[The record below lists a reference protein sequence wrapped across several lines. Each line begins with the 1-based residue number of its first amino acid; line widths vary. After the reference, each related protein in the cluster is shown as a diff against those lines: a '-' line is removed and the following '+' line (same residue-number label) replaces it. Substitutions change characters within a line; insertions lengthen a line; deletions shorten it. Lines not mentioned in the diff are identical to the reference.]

1 MMSWRWGGPRARKVY
16 FAYSVDE
23 LRGELTPF
31 SLMED
36 GYTIVLGGFRYT
48 VKKIKDG
55 EFVIFRDF
63 ATLEDYEYDGI
74 VRREKRT
81 EKGEGLG
88 SHPATFEYCR
98 DYFKSPIVED
108 DEVSL

>member
-23 LRGELTPF
+23 LRGELKPF

-36 GYTIVLGGFRYT
+36 GYTMVIGGFRYT
-48 VKKIKDG
+48 IKKIKDG

-63 ATLEDYEYDGI
+63 ATFEEYDGI
-74 VRREKRT
+74 AG
-81 EKGEGLG
+81 KGKDEGLG
-88 SHPATFEYCR
+88 SQQPTFEYCC

-108 DEVSL
+108 DEEHL